1 MTGQP
6 PEIPH
11 FEYRGDIGGGGFAMV
26 HRYYHRKLKRDVAVK
41 VPKATDLSDA
51 VRERFIAEGESM
63 AELGNHRNVV
73 TVYDTDTAADGRP
86 FLVMEYCPGGDL
98 AKLSGRTP
106 LSVKEVLDIG
116 VQVAGAIE
124 TAHERRILHR
134 DIKPANVLMN
144 EYDKPCLTDFG
155 IAGRFAEQNEDGEV
169 ILSVPWSAPELL
181 DRSAVEQG
189 GVPAEVFSLGA
200 TLWHLMV
207 GHSPFMPRGTDNS
220 LAAIEHRIVSGWL
233 PTGLAAPADLQRL
246 LLRAMA
252 RNPAARPGSV
262 REFAVGLQRIQK
274 AQRFGETELVLM
286 PAPAPEDPEPAAGAP
301 SFAAPAPPLSPP
313 TRQRMQ
319 PVFVPPAPGPAP
331 HTTARTGEQLFV
343 PPTPG
348 PAPHTTA
355 RTSEQLFAPPPSRGA
370 EPPPLPFPLRNAAP
384 DTHVRKPS
392 AEKTGSQPAARSR
405 WPLYAVGAAAII
417 AIVGVGLFLLSGE
430 DKQGGGPAV
439 TTVAEDV
446 PDQNAGAG
454 NAPPGRPEITATR
467 LDENKVRFA
476 WNYSAQQAT
485 DTFSWRTSTQNG
497 VAKEPQVEVEGANP
511 VCLQVKVVRAD
522 GSNATAE
529 WSQESCG

>member
-1 MTGQP
+1 MTGGP

-73 TVYDTDTAADGRP
+73 TVYDTDTSADGRP

-134 DIKPANVLMN
+134 DIKPANILMN
-144 EYDKPCLTDFG
+144 EYGKPCLTDFG
-155 IAGRFAEQNEDGEV
+155 IAGRFAEQDEDGQV

-200 TLWHLMV
+200 TLWHLLV

-246 LLRAMA
+246 LSRAMA
-252 RNPAARPGSV
+252 KNPAARPGSV

-286 PAPAPEDPEPAAGAP
+286 PAPAPEEPVVAES
-301 SFAAPAPPLSPP
+301 SFVAPAPPLSPP

-319 PVFVPPAPGPAP
+319 PVFVPPAPNAAP
-331 HTTARTGEQLFV
+331 HTTARKPEPLFV
-343 PPTPG
+343 QSPMN
-348 PAPHTTA
+348 PAPHTVA
-355 RTSEQLFAPPPSRGA
+355 RRPE
-370 EPPPLPFPLRNAAP
+370 PPLPVAVPKTGAAP
-384 DTHVRKPS
+384 
-392 AEKTGSQPAARSR
+392 AESRSR

-417 AIVGVGLFLLSGE
+417 AIVGVGVFLLSGE
-430 DKQGGGPAV
+430 EKPAGPVV
-439 TTVAEDV
+439 TTVSDEI

-467 LDENKVRFA
+467 LDDGKVRFA
-476 WNYSAQQAT
+476 WSYSSQQAT
-485 DTFSWRTSTQNG
+485 DTFSWRTSTQTG

-522 GSNATAE
+522 GGNASAE

>member
-1 MTGQP
+1 MTGGP

-73 TVYDTDTAADGRP
+73 TVYDTDTSADGRP

-134 DIKPANVLMN
+134 DIKPANILMN
-144 EYDKPCLTDFG
+144 EYGKPCLTDFG
-155 IAGRFAEQNEDGEV
+155 IAGRFAEQDEDGQV
-169 ILSVPWSAPELL
+169 MLSVPWSAPELL

-200 TLWHLMV
+200 TLWHLVV

-220 LAAIEHRIVSGWL
+220 LASIEHRIVSGWL

-252 RNPAARPGSV
+252 KNPAARPGSV

-286 PAPAPEDPEPAAGAP
+286 PAPEPDEPVAGT
-301 SFAAPAPPLSPP
+301 SFVVPDAPLSPP

-319 PVFVPPAPGPAP
+319 PVFVPQEVKQAP
-331 HTTARTGEQLFV
+331 HTTARVVAPPPLQLPQARPV
-343 PPTPG
+343 
-348 PAPHTTA
+348 PHTTA
-355 RTSEQLFAPPPSRGA
+355 RPRPMAGGAPH
-370 EPPPLPFPLRNAAP
+370 
-384 DTHVRKPS
+384 TQVRKPLPDNVIL
-392 AEKTGSQPAARSR
+392 PADPVTRSR
-405 WPLYAVGAAAII
+405 WPLYAVGAAAVI

-430 DKQGGGPAV
+430 EKPSGSVV
-439 TTVAEDV
+439 TTVADEV

-467 LDENKVRFA
+467 LDGNKVRFA
-476 WNYSAQQAT
+476 WSYSAQQAT

-497 VAKEPQVEVEGANP
+497 VAKEPQVEVEGAEP
-511 VCLQVKVVRAD
+511 VCVQVKVVRAD
-522 GSNATAE
+522 GSNASAE
-529 WSQESCG
+529 WSRESCG